1 MDRLD
6 KTVAKQMNLS
16 RSGARQLIR
25 SGAVEINGKK
35 VFAADEQLDI
45 NTDELKI
52 SGKIVTVRRYLYI
65 MLNKPSGVLSAAKD
79 PDCPTVIDLLP
90 PELKRRGLFPAG
102 RLDKDTTG
110 LLIITDDGDFAHRLI
125 SPSHHVYKTYEAT
138 LESEIS
144 EEQLDILRRGA
155 VLGDG
160 TECLPARL
168 KKISENPPTVC
179 VQIRE
184 GKYHQ
189 VKRMFASAENSVVAL
204 RRTAIG
210 ALKLDSSLEAGEARL
225 LTDDERGMIFS
236 EAEII

>member
-25 SGAVEINGKK
+25 SGAVEVNGKK
-35 VFAADEQLDI
+35 IFAADEQIDI
-45 NTDELKI
+45 NSDELKI

-79 PDCPTVIDLLP
+79 PDCPTVVDLLP
-90 PELKRRGLFPAG
+90 PELSRRGLFPAG

-138 LESEIS
+138 LESDIS
-144 EEQLDILRRGA
+144 EEQLDTLRQARCSATARSACPRG
-155 VLGDG
+155 
-160 TECLPARL
+160 
-168 KKISENPPTVC
+168 SE
-179 VQIRE
+179 R
-184 GKYHQ
+184 
-189 VKRMFASAENSVVAL
+189 
-204 RRTAIG
+204 
-210 ALKLDSSLEAGEARL
+210 
-225 LTDDERGMIFS
+225 
-236 EAEII
+236 